1 MKKLIPFHNER
12 DWYRMSAALRQTIDK
27 LSIVRV
33 AIKGGKGGKIT
44 VYEQKGD
51 NATHPEQAVGIH
63 R

>member
-1 MKKLIPFHNER
+1 MC
-12 DWYRMSAALRQTIDK
+12 AALRQTIDK
-27 LSIVRV
+27 LPVVRV
-33 AIKGGKGGKIT
+33 VIKGGKGKKIT